1 MKKQLSVLSFLVA
14 LVFAF
19 LLFSTNSL
27 AINTLA
33 VENGKNYEDGE
44 IIAESDSLYEPEL
57 TDVLAVE
64 NGGNYEDGEI
74 IADSDTLYE
83 PELANT
89 LAVENSKNYEDGEII
104 ASSDTLYEPNA
115 NITDTNNKDNTI
127 IPSVLVY
134 YTNFSSV
141 QESRYYE
148 EYTGGYWYKGTL
160 NLKSVVASGNG
171 WNATYSGTLTARV
184 E

>member
-1 MKKQLSVLSFLVA
+1 MKKRLSVLSFLIA
-14 LVFAF
+14 LVFAV

-27 AINTLA
+27 SNNA
-33 VENGKNYEDGE
+33 
-44 IIAESDSLYEPEL
+44 
-57 TDVLAVE
+57 
-64 NGGNYEDGEI
+64 
-74 IADSDTLYE
+74 
-83 PELANT
+83 

-148 EYTGGYWYKGTL
+148 EYTSGYWYKGTL
-160 NLKSVVASGNG
+160 NLKSVVVSGNG